1 MEIIIAIIIGAVI
14 GCIIGKL
21 LTAKSAGEE
30 KAQLL
35 ANYQVK
41 VSENEQ
47 LLKQMEQVRLQAES
61 EKQALKD
68 NQEIIL
74 MNERSHHAVEMQNLK
89 EQMASE
95 RQYAA
100 QMRQEND
107 RQWAEKM
114 EALRQEMQRMT
125 AEQQKA
131 AAEQLA
137 AKQSALQENN
147 RLQMDELLKP
157 LKEQFADF
165 KKSVE
170 DSKTQNEVNKKEL
183 QSTFEATMKLFQQ
196 EQQQAVTS
204 LKEQTSKIGSD
215 AANLTKALKGDSK
228 LQGDWGEM
236 VLETILENSG
246 LRKDEEFFIQENT
259 KDENGKNFRP
269 DVIVRFPEGRS
280 VVIDSKVSLTAYTD
294 ALAADNDADRD
305 RLMKAHA
312 LSVRKHIDELAEKD
326 YSKLVDDAIGFVLMF
341 IPNETSYIAA
351 MKQQPDLS
359 RYAYQ
364 KKIIIISPSNLLMAL
379 QLAYNLWQYDRQN
392 KNVEKIVKT
401 AADLYD
407 KVAGFE
413 DTFTSIGDVLSR
425 LSTTYDKAKK
435 QLYEGSGNV
444 MRRVESLKSLGVTPK
459 KQIKSLEE

>member
-1 MEIIIAIIIGAVI
+1 MEIVI
-14 GCIIGKL
+14 GIVIGLAIGFFVGKL
-21 LTAKSAGEE
+21 VEAKKAGEE
-30 KAQLL
+30 KTQLIAKAQVL
-35 ANYQVK
+35 AANIDQSNQHHASELQSLK
-41 VSENEQ
+41 AQMENERLFAEKLRAESDQ
-47 LLKQMEQVRLQAES
+47 QWAQKLESLKQ
-61 EKQALKD
+61 
-68 NQEIIL
+68 
-74 MNERSHHAVEMQNLK
+74 EMH
-89 EQMASE
+89 
-95 RQYAA
+95 
-100 QMRQEND
+100 
-107 RQWAEKM
+107 
-114 EALRQEMQRMT
+114 RMT
-125 AEQQKA
+125 IEQQKA

-157 LKEQFADF
+157 IKEQFADF

-170 DSKTQNEVNKKEL
+170 ESRTQNEVNKKEL

-228 LQGDWGEM
+228 MQGDWGEM

-269 DVIVRFPEGRS
+269 DVVVRFPEGRS

-294 ALAADNDADRD
+294 ALAAETDEERE
-305 RLMKAHA
+305 RLMKSHA

-326 YSKLVDDAIGFVLMF
+326 YSKLVEDAIGFVLMF

-407 KVAGFE
+407 KVVGFE
-413 DTFTSIGDVLSR
+413 DTFTSIGDLLTR
-425 LSTTYDKAKK
+425 LSGTYDKAKK
-435 QLYEGSGNV
+435 QLYDGTGNV
-444 MRRVESLKSLGVTPK
+444 MRRVESLKNLGVTPK
-459 KQIKSLEE
+459 KQIKALEE

>member
-1 MEIIIAIIIGAVI
+1 MEIIIGIIVGLAIGFFV
-14 GCIIGKL
+14 GKL
-21 LTAKSAGEE
+21 MEGKKAGEE
-30 KAQLL
+30 KTQLIAKAQVLQ
-35 ANYQVK
+35 ANIEQCNQHHA
-41 VSENEQ
+41 SEVQ
-47 LLKQMEQVRLQAES
+47 SLKQSHAAEVQSLKAQME
-61 EKQALKD
+61 
-68 NQEIIL
+68 
-74 MNERSHHAVEMQNLK
+74 
-89 EQMASE
+89 SE
-95 RQYAA
+95 RQFAEKLRA
-100 QMRQEND
+100 ESDQ
-107 RQWAEKM
+107 QWAQKLESLK
-114 EALRQEMQRMT
+114 QEMHRMT
-125 AEQQKA
+125 IEQQKA

-157 LKEQFADF
+157 IKEQFADF

-170 DSKTQNEVNKKEL
+170 ESKTQNEVNKKEL

-228 LQGDWGEM
+228 MQGDWGEM

-294 ALAADNDADRD
+294 ALAAETDEERE
-305 RLMKAHA
+305 RLMKSHA

-326 YSKLVDDAIGFVLMF
+326 YSKLVEDAIGFVLMF

-364 KKIIIISPSNLLMAL
+364 PVSKNYMSTLYYPVYKLHFLSQLSKKRLSQDFYSSSKAL
-379 QLAYNLWQYDRQN
+379 ICFFGVTPRP
-392 KNVEKIVKT
+392 
-401 AADLYD
+401 
-407 KVAGFE
+407 F
-413 DTFTSIGDVLSR
+413 R
-425 LSTTYDKAKK
+425 LSTLLIT
-435 QLYEGSGNV
+435 LPEPS
-444 MRRVESLKSLGVTPK
+444 
-459 KQIKSLEE
+459 

>member
-1 MEIIIAIIIGAVI
+1 MEIIIGIIVGMIIGFVV
-14 GCIIGKL
+14 GKL
-21 LTAKSAGEE
+21 LTAKGASEE

-47 LLKQMEQVRLQAES
+47 LQKQIEQVRLQAEN

-74 MNERSHHAVEMQNLK
+74 MNERSHHAAEMQNLK
-89 EQMASE
+89 EQMESE

-157 LKEQFADF
+157 IKEQFADF